1 MEKRVNKE
9 EVKNML
15 ANLFMD
21 ELQGY
26 ELKAPQVKLLFST
39 SAMDYVPGIMVEA
52 ERQKEVKYLVY
63 LPLQLSINIFDEL
76 PQTPDVELNK
86 NYHLGILNARIIRD
100 GDSAE
105 IILDKDIFVGKPCRD
120 KTQAEML
127 IKAYVIMSD
136 MQYDYFK
143 IVGEDIFSDYVSGT
157 KYWIKPSR
165 GNNAFWVNSNN
176 SEISYCR
183 MIGNKL
189 E

>member
-1 MEKRVNKE
+1 MEKKVNRE
-9 EVKNML
+9 DVKNML
-15 ANLFMD
+15 SNLFMD

-26 ELKAPQVKLLFST
+26 NLSAPQVKLLFST
-39 SAMDYVPGIMVEA
+39 SAMDYVPGIIVEA
-52 ERQKEVKYLVY
+52 QRQNEVKYLIY
-63 LPLQLSINIFDEL
+63 LPLQLSINIFDEK
-76 PQTPDVELNK
+76 PQTLDVELNK
-86 NYHLGILNARIIRD
+86 AYHIGVLNAQIVKED
-100 GDSAE
+100 DAFE
-105 IILDKDIFVGKPCRD
+105 IIIEQDTFVEKPCRN
-120 KTQAEML
+120 KTQAETL